1 MKEQVTVIPSDQTI
15 IIDGTALPCEFQSQT
30 QGLHALQWRNGT
42 GEMEIILDG
51 NITNVPVTDYD
62 SEVQPYVDI
71 WQARYDE
78 LNTPH
83 VPTLDEIK
91 AAGLNELEAAFNTAS
106 QEAHCTSSAGFEI
119 DADEI
124 ANRNIEG
131 LVLVMQAGETTLF
144 RAYDNSFHEVTREQL
159 EIMRKEIVINSQYLY
174 QAKWTIE
181 AQIMQAQTAQAVAD
195 IGISADTIAALAN
208 TLKAQAMEAANGEVG
223 AENAET
229 A

>member
-1 MKEQVTVIPSDQTI
+1 MMIGKQITKPVSDWNEYTQTAI
-15 IIDGTALPCEFQSQT
+15 WCNTNKAAIQDK
-30 QGLHALQWRNGT
+30 
-42 GEMEIILDG
+42 GEYYEV
-51 NITNVPVTDYD
+51 VPVP
-62 SEVQPYVDI
+62 E
-71 WQARYDE
+71 
-78 LNTPH
+78 
-83 VPTLDEIK
+83 PTLEEAK
-91 AAGLNELEAAFNTAS
+91 AAGLNELEAAFNLAS
-106 QEAHCTSSAGFEI
+106 EEAHCMSSAGFEI

-195 IGISADTIAALAN
+195 IDISADTIAALAD
-208 TLKAQAMEAANGEVG
+208 TLKAQAMEAVKANETANGE
-223 AENAET
+223 
-229 A
+229 

>member
-1 MKEQVTVIPSDQTI
+1 MYVVNQKTHVINEWADTEINRLRLLSGKYNVI
-15 IIDGTALPCEFQSQT
+15 EY
-30 QGLHALQWRNGT
+30 T
-42 GEMEIILDG
+42 GETETVDG
-51 NITNVPVTDYD
+51 VMYEKGFAPKK
-62 SEVQPYVDI
+62 SLEG
-71 WQARYDE
+71 ARTE
-78 LNTPH
+78 KLT
-83 VPTLDEIK
+83 
-91 AAGLNELEAAFNTAS
+91 ELEAAFNLAS
-106 QEAHCTSSAGFEI
+106 KEAHCTSSSGFEI

-195 IGISADTIAALAN
+195 IDISADTIAALAD
-208 TLKAQAMEAANGEVG
+208 TLKAQAANGNDAMG
-223 AENAET
+223 TSDAINAT
-229 A
+229 TNKVYL